1 MSLKTFITNSIAE
14 QTAAKVLLVMLFSMI
29 IFHSMVLVGVI
40 PYKIVWGGKL
50 KNTTEMF
57 RFETISIIIN
67 VVMLFTIIIRAGY
80 IKMNGSNKIT
90 RVILWIMAVIFLF
103 NTLGNILSVNQ
114 FEKLF
119 FTPLTFV
126 LSILSYRLA
135 VKE

>member
-1 MSLKTFITNSIAE
+1 
-14 QTAAKVLLVMLFSMI
+14 
-29 IFHSMVLVGVI
+29 
-40 PYKIVWGGKL
+40 
-50 KNTTEMF
+50 
-57 RFETISIIIN
+57 
-67 VVMLFTIIIRAGY
+67 
-80 IKMNGSNKIT
+80 MNGSNKIT